1 MIIRG
6 AGGAVVREATGG
18 SVARW
23 VEVYLEHLQAR
34 KLAANSLRAYRLD
47 LGSVGAALAEITG
60 TRVAELP
67 VAEVTATELRSAFA
81 RHAAA
86 RSASSVT
93 RAWSTWNGFF
103 GFLVVEG
110 AVGGNPMQ
118 VVPKP
123 RSAPPTPKPLQGE
136 DTPERLLRLVAEGGR
151 RARNPWPERDLAVLA
166 VLLCTGVRSAELLD
180 LTVASLAGRPG
191 DRRLHVRGKGGKNRS
206 IPIEGALDEV
216 VGAYLSSR
224 RVRFGDRL
232 PGAEPLFVDHRG
244 EPLRRGGLQY
254 LVRQSLRA
262 AGISDRVQRGA
273 MVHALRHTFATRLAE
288 DGANAA
294 EIAKLLGH
302 ASINSSQ
309 TYIDVTAREQRM
321 SVRANRTHQV
331 LTDLA
336 PRRAPRGPGRPAG
349 APGGAGAAPPPPGGG
364 GGPRRGGV

>member
-1 MIIRG
+1 M
-6 AGGAVVREATGG
+6 
-18 SVARW
+18 
-23 VEVYLEHLQAR
+23 EVYLEHLQAR

-47 LGSVGAALAEITG
+47 LDSVGGALAEVTG
-60 TRVAELP
+60 ARVGEL
-67 VAEVTATELRSAFA
+67 AMAAVTASQLRSAFA

-123 RSAPPTPKPLQGE
+123 RSAPSTPKPLQGE

-191 DRRLHVRGKGGKNRS
+191 DRRLHVHGKGGKNRS

-224 RVRFGDRL
+224 RVRFGERL

-309 TYIDVTAREQRM
+309 TYIDVTAREQRL
-321 SVRANRTHQV
+321 SVRANRTHRV
-331 LTDLA
+331 LGELA
-336 PRRAPRGPGRPAG
+336 PREG
-349 APGGAGAAPPPPGGG
+349 
-364 GGPRRGGV
+364 

>member
-1 MIIRG
+1 MIIGENREVG
-6 AGGAVVREATGG
+6 VRQEADEQVDEE

-23 VEVYLEHLQAR
+23 IEVHLEHLQAR
-34 KLAANSLRAYRLD
+34 KLAANSLRAYRRD
-47 LGSVGAALAEITG
+47 LASVASALG
-60 TRVAELP
+60 
-67 VAEVTATELRSAFA
+67 EVTATAPGRLPVDSVTASVLRSAFA
-81 RHAAA
+81 RHAAS

-93 RAWSTWNGFF
+93 RTWSTWNGFF
-103 GFLVVEG
+103 AFLVVEG
-110 AVGGNPMQ
+110 VVGGNPMP

-123 RSAPPTPKPLQGE
+123 RTATTTPKPLQGE
-136 DTPERLLRLVAEGGR
+136 DTPERLLRVVSQGVR
-151 RARNPWPERDLAVLA
+151 QARNPWPERDLAVLA
-166 VLLCTGVRSAELLD
+166 TLLCTGVRSAELLE
-180 LTVASLAGRPG
+180 LTVASLAGRTG

-206 IPIEGALDEV
+206 IPIEGALDDV
-216 VGAYLSSR
+216 VAAYLRTR
-224 RVRFGDRL
+224 RQRFGSRL
-232 PGAEPLFVDHRG
+232 PGSEPLFVDHRG
-244 EPLRRGGLQY
+244 EALRRGGLQY

-331 LTDLA
+331 LGELSAQD
-336 PRRAPRGPGRPAG
+336 RAIRDTG
-349 APGGAGAAPPPPGGG
+349 
-364 GGPRRGGV
+364 

>member
-1 MIIRG
+1 M
-6 AGGAVVREATGG
+6 
-18 SVARW
+18 
-23 VEVYLEHLQAR
+23 EVYLEHLQAR

-47 LGSVGAALAEITG
+47 LGSVGGALADVTG
-60 TRVAELP
+60 AGVGELP
-67 VAEVTATELRSAFA
+67 MAAVTASQLRSAFA

-123 RSAPPTPKPLQGE
+123 RSAPSTPKPLQGE

-191 DRRLHVRGKGGKNRS
+191 DRRLHVHGKGGKNRS

-224 RVRFGDRL
+224 RVRFGERL

-309 TYIDVTAREQRM
+309 TYIDVTAREQRL

-331 LTDLA
+331 LGELA
-336 PRRAPRGPGRPAG
+336 PREG
-349 APGGAGAAPPPPGGG
+349 
-364 GGPRRGGV
+364 

>member
-1 MIIRG
+1 M
-6 AGGAVVREATGG
+6 VREATGG

-67 VAEVTATELRSAFA
+67 VAEVTATVLRSAFA

-180 LTVASLAGRPG
+180 LTVASLAGRSG

-336 PRRAPRGPGRPAG
+336 PRHTPG
-349 APGGAGAAPPPPGGG
+349 
-364 GGPRRGGV
+364 

>member
-1 MIIRG
+1 M
-6 AGGAVVREATGG
+6 
-18 SVARW
+18 
-23 VEVYLEHLQAR
+23 EVYLEHLQAR

-47 LGSVGAALAEITG
+47 LDSVGAALAELTG
-60 TRVAELP
+60 TRVGELP
-67 VAEVTATELRSAFA
+67 MTAVTASELRSAFA

-103 GFLVVEG
+103 GFLVIEG

-123 RSAPPTPKPLQGE
+123 RSAPSTPKPLQGE
-136 DTPERLLRLVAEGGR
+136 DTPERLLRLVADGGR

-216 VGAYLSSR
+216 VGSYLSSR

-309 TYIDVTAREQRM
+309 TYIDVTAREQRLT
-321 SVRANRTHQV
+321 VRANRTHQV
-331 LTDLA
+331 LGELA
-336 PRRAPRGPGRPAG
+336 PREG
-349 APGGAGAAPPPPGGG
+349 
-364 GGPRRGGV
+364 

>member
-1 MIIRG
+1 M
-6 AGGAVVREATGG
+6 REATGS

-23 VEVYLEHLQAR
+23 MEVYLEHLQAR

-47 LGSVGAALAEITG
+47 LDSVGAALAELTG
-60 TRVAELP
+60 TRVGELP
-67 VAEVTATELRSAFA
+67 MTAVTASELRSAFA

-103 GFLVVEG
+103 GFLVIEG

-123 RSAPPTPKPLQGE
+123 RSAPSTPKPLQGE
-136 DTPERLLRLVAEGGR
+136 DTPERLLRLVADGGR

-216 VGAYLSSR
+216 VGSYLSSR

-309 TYIDVTAREQRM
+309 TYIDVTAREQRLT
-321 SVRANRTHQV
+321 VRANRTHQV
-331 LTDLA
+331 LGELA
-336 PRRAPRGPGRPAG
+336 PREG
-349 APGGAGAAPPPPGGG
+349 
-364 GGPRRGGV
+364 

>member
-1 MIIRG
+1 MVEEVP
-6 AGGAVVREATGG
+6 AVREAGG
-18 SVARW
+18 SVAYW
-23 VEVYLEHLQAR
+23 TEVYLEHLQAR
-34 KLAANSLRAYRLD
+34 KLAANSLRAYRRDLD
-47 LGSVGAALAEITG
+47 SVGAELAELSG
-60 TRVAELP
+60 LAVDALP
-67 VAEVTATELRSAFA
+67 VAEVTATVLRSAFA

-93 RAWSTWNGFF
+93 RAWSTWNGLF

-123 RSAPPTPKPLQGE
+123 RTAPATPKPLQGE
-136 DTPERLLRLVAEGGR
+136 ETPERLLRLVSEGAR

-166 VLLCTGVRSAELLD
+166 VLLCTGVRSAELLE
-180 LTVASLAGRPG
+180 LTVSALAGRPG
-191 DRRLHVRGKGGKNRS
+191 DRRLHVQGKGGKNRS

-216 VGAYLSSR
+216 VGDYLRTR
-224 RVRFGDRL
+224 RTRFGERL
-232 PGAEPLFVDHRG
+232 PGGAALFVDHRG

-254 LVRQSLRA
+254 LVRQSMRA
-262 AGISDRVQRGA
+262 AGISDRVQPGA

-309 TYIDVTAREQRM
+309 TYIDVTAREQRL

-331 LTDLA
+331 LGELSRQDE
-336 PRRAPRGPGRPAG
+336 R
-349 APGGAGAAPPPPGGG
+349 
-364 GGPRRGGV
+364 

>member
-1 MIIRG
+1 MIISVRVEVR
-6 AGGAVVREATGG
+6 AVREATGS

-23 VEVYLEHLQAR
+23 MEVYLEHLQAR

-47 LGSVGAALAEITG
+47 LDSVGAALAELTG
-60 TRVAELP
+60 TRVGELP
-67 VAEVTATELRSAFA
+67 MTAVTASELRSAFA

-103 GFLVVEG
+103 GFLVIEG

-123 RSAPPTPKPLQGE
+123 RSAPSTPKPLQGE
-136 DTPERLLRLVAEGGR
+136 DTPERLLRLVADGGR

-216 VGAYLSSR
+216 VGSYLSSR

-309 TYIDVTAREQRM
+309 TYIDVTAREQRLT
-321 SVRANRTHQV
+321 VRANRTHQV
-331 LTDLA
+331 LGELA
-336 PRRAPRGPGRPAG
+336 PREG
-349 APGGAGAAPPPPGGG
+349 
-364 GGPRRGGV
+364 

>member
-1 MIIRG
+1 MPQ
-6 AGGAVVREATGG
+6 AG
-18 SVARW
+18 SVADRI
-23 VEVYLEHLQAR
+23 EVYLEHLQAR

-47 LGSVGAALAEITG
+47 LAAVSAELAELTG
-60 TRVAELP
+60 RPAAELP
-67 VAEVTATELRSAFA
+67 VADLGAQVLRSAFA
-81 RHAAA
+81 RFAGK

-110 AVGGNPMQ
+110 AVDGNPMQ

-123 RSAPPTPKPLQGE
+123 RTAPPAPKPLQGE
-136 DTPERLLRLVAEGGR
+136 DTPERLLRMVAEGAR

-180 LTVASLAGRPG
+180 LTVSSLAGRPG
-191 DRRLHVRGKGGKNRS
+191 DRRLQVRGKGGKNRS
-206 IPIEGALDEV
+206 IPIEAALDDV
-216 VGAYLSSR
+216 VQNYLR
-224 RVRFGDRL
+224 TRTARFGSRL

-302 ASINSSQ
+302 TSMNSSQ
-309 TYIDVTAREQRM
+309 TYIDVTAREQRL

-331 LTDLA
+331 LGQLSE
-336 PRRAPRGPGRPAG
+336 G
-349 APGGAGAAPPPPGGG
+349 
-364 GGPRRGGV
+364 